1 MADKRKTKKRKEE
14 FGEPS
19 ESEKPTS
26 EEYAVAKWLKANVPT
41 KKTKFLNHHVEYF
54 TGTRAVDALLTSKW
68 ATGKNPIFTTR
79 HDITDFLHL
88 MLLHKLF
95 HRAKKVPVTEQE
107 LKGKSRKKDVEK
119 TSKSGDEQDEKNQSA
134 CEGKE
139 TKDKDGKD
147 KDKEKKKR
155 KIRLEMHMEQVFL
168 DTNDAYVWLY
178 DPMPWYYWLCGALL
192 LVGTVGVCMFPLWP
206 ATVRKKDVEKTSK
219 SGDEQDEKNQS
230 ACEGKETKDKDG
242 KEKKKRKIRLEM
254 HMEQVFLDTNDA
266 YVWLYDPMPW
276 YYWLCGALLL
286 VGTVGVCMFPL
297 WPATV
302 RKGVYYLS
310 IAAAGFLVLII
321 ALAVLRVV
329 VFCTVWVA
337 TLARHHLWLLP
348 NLTEDVGFF
357 ASFWPLYKYEYRG
370 PGSESDKS
378 SKSKKKRKKEKHSDD
393 EEEKTALMKESEA
406 KEVKEKKV
414 VSETADT
421 TDNKEEPPQP
431 ETSEQT
437 DKLSE
442 SESENSQRSSTDRD
456 FEMIDTADVDEH
468 AHTH

>member
-206 ATVRKKDVEKTSK
+206 ATVRK
-219 SGDEQDEKNQS
+219 
-230 ACEGKETKDKDG
+230 
-242 KEKKKRKIRLEM
+242 
-254 HMEQVFLDTNDA
+254 
-266 YVWLYDPMPW
+266 
-276 YYWLCGALLL
+276 
-286 VGTVGVCMFPL
+286 
-297 WPATV
+297 
-302 RKGVYYLS
+302 GVYYLS

-421 TDNKEEPPQP
+421 TDNKYGVNEKEEPPQP

>member
-1 MADKRKTKKRKEE
+1 MRRRNEGREVNVNAE
-14 FGEPS
+14 FGEAT

-79 HDITDFLHL
+79 LEVTDFLHQ

-95 HRAKKVPVTEQE
+95 HRAKKIPVSEQE
-107 LKGKSRKKDVEK
+107 LKGKSKKKEAEK
-119 TSKSGDEQDEKNQSA
+119 SKSGDEKDQASA
-134 CEGKE
+134 CEGKDTKE
-139 TKDKDGKD
+139 KDKEKE
-147 KDKEKKKR
+147 KEKKKR
-155 KIRLEMHMEQVFL
+155 KIRLEMHMEQMFL
-168 DTNDAYVWLY
+168 DTADAYVWIY
-178 DPMPWYYWLCGALL
+178 DPMPWYYWLCGAL
-192 LVGTVGVCMFPLWP
+192 VVFGT
-206 ATVRKKDVEKTSK
+206 
-219 SGDEQDEKNQS
+219 
-230 ACEGKETKDKDG
+230 
-242 KEKKKRKIRLEM
+242 I
-254 HMEQVFLDTNDA
+254 
-266 YVWLYDPMPW
+266 
-276 YYWLCGALLL
+276 
-286 VGTVGVCMFPL
+286 GVCMFPL

-310 IAAAGFLVLII
+310 IAAAAFLVMII

-329 VFCTVWVA
+329 VFCLVWLL
-337 TLARHHLWLLP
+337 TLSRHHLWLLP

-378 SKSKKKRKKEKHSDD
+378 SKSKKKRKKDKVSDD
-393 EEEKTALMKESEA
+393 EEEKTPLL
-406 KEVKEKKV
+406 
-414 VSETADT
+414 T
-421 TDNKEEPPQP
+421 EEPPP
-431 ETSEQT
+431 AAPVVEESLPKEEEEPKEEIAEAASA

-456 FEMIDTADVDEH
+456 FEMVEPGDIEGGDTPPGEH
-468 AHTH
+468 APHS